1 MKKIRYGIIGF
12 GNFAEHRIAP
22 SLAASANSTLVAI
35 QKRSETEAR
44 RRADQ
49 LGIMNAYGR
58 VEDLVA
64 SQDLDAVYI
73 TSANANH
80 CRETVLAARAGK
92 HVIVEKPMAMNAA
105 ESAEMIE
112 VCRAEGV
119 KLSVAHMT
127 RYSPLLIRMREL
139 VGSGVLGRIVA
150 ARADFTFDARFSPRT
165 WILDPALAG
174 AGPVFDVGVHC
185 LDALRFVLDD
195 EVVGVSSQLDPLPGP
210 AQTEETAQ
218 LALRFSRG
226 TIGSILCSFRTSFRN
241 RIIELLGEK
250 GSASAPDFTAPELTI
265 PLTIVIGKDSGSSQA
280 TVEQIVVPNLYVTQ
294 ISDFS
299 DSILSGKDPILSG
312 ENGLKNQL
320 VIDQAV
326 KPRRAPL

>member
-1 MKKIRYGIIGF
+1 MKKVRYGIIGF
-12 GNFAEHRIAP
+12 GHFGEHRIAP
-22 SLAASANSTLVAI
+22 SLEASANSTLVAI
-35 QKRSETEAR
+35 QKRSATEAR

-49 LGIMNAYGR
+49 LGIKEAYGR

-64 SQDLDAVYI
+64 SQDIDAVYI
-73 TSANANH
+73 ASANANH
-80 CRETVLAARAGK
+80 CPETVLAARAGK
-92 HVIVEKPMAMNAA
+92 HVIVEKPMAMNAVEA
-105 ESAEMIE
+105 IEMIE
-112 VCRAEGV
+112 VCRANGV

-127 RYSPLLIRMREL
+127 RYSPLLIRMRDL
-139 VGSGVLGRIVA
+139 VRSRVLGRIVA

-174 AGPVFDVGVHC
+174 AGPVFDIGVHC

-195 EVVGVSSQLDPLPGP
+195 EVVGVSSQLEPLPGP

-250 GSASAPDFTAPELTI
+250 GSASAPDFTAPEMTI
-265 PLTIVIGKDSGSSQA
+265 PLSIVIGKDSASAQT

-299 DSILSGKDPILSG
+299 EAILSGKSPILSG
-312 ENGLKNQL
+312 ENGLKNQM
-320 VIDQAV
+320 VIDEAV
-326 KPRRAPL
+326 KPRRTQS